1 MSFEDPF
8 RDVLSFPPVPF
19 SFFFVAGRDDTA
31 FAPGDFMGAQITKV
45 IIANP
50 GMADRNNAPMI
61 GMVEEDDPPM
71 KAHE

>member
-1 MSFEDPF
+1 
-8 RDVLSFPPVPF
+8 
-19 SFFFVAGRDDTA
+19 
-31 FAPGDFMGAQITKV
+31 MGAQITKV

-61 GMVEEDDPPM
+61 GMVEEDDPSM

>member
-1 MSFEDPF
+1 MACRCHDFVF
-8 RDVLSFPPVPF
+8 
-19 SFFFVAGRDDTA
+19 FFFVAGRDDTA

-61 GMVEEDDPPM
+61 GMVEEDDPSM